1 MVRQINQNEYD
12 KIYDISTTRSLL
24 HSLLFSAHK
33 GLELEPVSNERRLI
47 LNSLK

>member
-33 GLELEPVSNERRLI
+33 GLEPVSNERRLI